1 MKEVSAHIEDCLAA
15 VDELPPIE
23 VSLTDSVGC
32 VVARDVVSEVDVPPA
47 DLAAR
52 DGYAVLADDVYGASK
67 DKPSRLPVTDDIT
80 AGQDHAS
87 ALTPRTAI
95 RLSSGAPVPRGT
107 EAVVSID
114 DTDLGRA
121 EVAIAA
127 SVTPGQNIRRRAEDL
142 EAGLPALEEG
152 KRIGP
157 RQVALLAAAG
167 LGSVTVHPAPRVVIM
182 SIGDELIEPGRTGS
196 PACVYDA
203 NAYGLSAAAE
213 DAGAVVFRL
222 PAVPDEKSQLREA
235 ITDQLVRAD
244 LIVTTG
250 GLSYGGGDT
259 LKEVLADIG
268 NVRFD
273 RVAIAPGRQ
282 YGWGTLPISKDPEE
296 AAEHPDVPIF
306 CLPGNP
312 AAAFVGFELF
322 VRPALRKMCG
332 YQHVLRRRLRARAA
346 RGWNCRHELAEAVP
360 VRLVGNPSDGYRFEP
375 AGEPGHELL
384 FGLSRANALAIAPAG
399 AAKVAVGDWLECV
412 VLD

>member
-1 MKEVSAHIEDCLAA
+1 MKHVSAHIDDCLAA
-15 VDELPPIE
+15 VDQLPPIE
-23 VSLTDSVGC
+23 VSLTDAVGC
-32 VVARDVVSEVDVPPA
+32 VLARDALSVVDVPPL

-52 DGYAVLADDVYGASK
+52 DGYAVMADDVYGASESQ
-67 DKPSRLPVTDDIT
+67 PVRLPVTDIIT

-95 RLSSGAPVPRGT
+95 RLSSGAPLPRGA
-107 EAVVSID
+107 EAVVCVD

-121 EVAIAA
+121 EVTITA
-127 SVTPGQNIRRRAEDL
+127 SASPGDNIRQRAEDL
-142 EAGLPALEEG
+142 EAGLPALEKG
-152 KRIGP
+152 KRIGA

-182 SIGDELIEPGRTGS
+182 TIGDELLEPGRTGS
-196 PACVYDA
+196 PAAVYDA
-203 NAYGLSAAAE
+203 NSHGLASAAE
-213 DAGAVVFRL
+213 DAGAVVFRVA
-222 PAVPDEKSQLREA
+222 AVPDEKSQLREA

-268 NVRFD
+268 TVRFD
-273 RVAIAPGRQ
+273 RVGIAPGRQ
-282 YGWGTLPISKDPEE
+282 YGVGTLPISEDPEE
-296 AAEHPDVPIF
+296 SAHHPGVPIF

-312 AAAFVGFELF
+312 AAAFTGFELF

-332 YQHVLRRRLRARAA
+332 YQHVLRRRLRARAV
-346 RGWNCRHELAEAVP
+346 RGWDCQHGMAEAVP

-375 AGEPGHELL
+375 AGAPGQELL
-384 FGLSRANALAIAPAG
+384 FGLSRANALAIAPPD